1 MKACRVLNGWPTS
14 VPARKVRM
22 GFWSFWGLVF
32 TRVETVCLCERVVE
46 ETVSNEILDMCVD
59 SSAFANTYMRDM
71 FAALSQEAVF
81 FFFF

>member
-1 MKACRVLNGWPTS
+1 
-14 VPARKVRM
+14 M

-81 FFFF
+81 FFFFSNGSLQFFLAK